1 MKIGACIITY
11 NPNLTVLQ
19 KGVESLLPQV
29 EKIII
34 IDNGSKI
41 EPDIKCFC
49 SQYEKVQLFCL
60 EENKGIATATN
71 IALQE
76 FINQDFD
83 FVLTSDQDSN
93 YPENYISNFKKNK
106 NVLNDDNIAVYTPVF
121 FDENENDYADIIV
134 ESKVFMKKIKA
145 SEEYTDV
152 FHAIASGM
160 IINLKHL
167 HEIGMMDEN
176 LFIDW
181 VDLEFCWRVRY
192 FKKRIICCRNM
203 TIHHK
208 LGDEAK
214 DIGYR
219 KVSLRSWIRNYYITR
234 NSFYLAIH
242 TNYLRK
248 ISKLVLF
255 LKSFRYIIGYTVLC
269 KEHFTNLRYTVR
281 GMHDGIHAYLG
292 KIKEK

>member
-11 NPNLTVLQ
+11 NPDSSVLK

-34 IDNGSKI
+34 TDNGSKDVSEI
-41 EPDIKCFC
+41 QDFC
-49 SQYEKVQLFCL
+49 ASYDKVQFIPLG
-60 EENKGIATATN
+60 ENKGIATATN
-71 IALQE
+71 VALQE
-76 FINQDFD
+76 FINQNFD

-93 YPENYISNFKKNK
+93 YPEDYVSNFKANK
-106 NVLNDDNIAVYTPVF
+106 EALNDEGIAVYTPVF

-134 ESKVFMKKIKA
+134 ESKVFMKKVRA

-160 IINLKHL
+160 IINLKL
-167 HEIGMMDEN
+167 LQEIGMMDEK

-192 FKKRIICCRNM
+192 FKKRIVCCKNM

-234 NSFYLAIH
+234 NAFYLAIH
-242 TNYLRK
+242 TKYLKTFLK
-248 ISKLVLF
+248 IVLF
-255 LKSFRYIIGYTVLC
+255 IKSFRYIIGYTVLC
-269 KEHFTNLRYTVR
+269 KDHFNNFRYTVR
-281 GMHDGIHAYLG
+281 GMHDGIHGILG